1 MPQQGFSGAGSD
13 ACRHG
18 RRLVD
23 FVDAVANFY
32 GISQGSIGVTLNRG
46 AVVRIEIET
55 SATFALAKANGA
67 LAKVGGARHEVP
79 APAGYQRVILSHGEI
94 DRLRRAFDRRLE
106 RLVFGYGK
114 ATLTVANGQV
124 AQVVFEV
131 RVRPDET
138 DTLGR
143 MIRRVIPLEVRKRE
157 TSPARN

>member
-1 MPQQGFSGAGSD
+1 MPQQGFSGAGNSR
-13 ACRHG
+13 RHG

-32 GISQGSIGVTLNRG
+32 GISQGSIGVTLNCG

-67 LAKVGGARHEVP
+67 LIKANGARQE
-79 APAGYQRVILSHGEI
+79 APAGYQRVILSHGEV

-106 RLVFGYGK
+106 RLIFGYGK
-114 ATLTVANGQV
+114 ATLTVADGQV
-124 AQVVFEV
+124 AQIVFEV

-143 MIRRVIPLEVRKRE
+143 LFEG
-157 TSPARN
+157 